1 VEREIKVV
9 ALRKTLKE
17 GEETSAA
24 DYSSDGL
31 IKELENEGS
40 VK

>member
-1 VEREIKVV
+1 VETEIKVV
-9 ALRKTLKE
+9 ALRKTLNE
-17 GEETSAA
+17 GEENRAA
-24 DYSSDGL
+24 EYSLNGL

>member
-17 GEETSAA
+17 GEEPSAA
-24 DYSSDGL
+24 EYSSDGL

>member
-17 GEETSAA
+17 GEKNGAA
-24 DYSSDGL
+24 EYSLDGL